1 MLLLVLN
8 TGSSSLKYELF
19 AGSGGDLASVA
30 DGVVERIGE
39 PDGDVPDHAAALAK
53 VFGRLERSGRFGP
66 RELVGIGHRVVHG
79 GESFDRP
86 AIIDDRALDEIRRA
100 IPLAPLHNPAAVA
113 GIEAAR
119 LLRPDVPQIAVFD
132 TAFHQTIPPHAYRY
146 ALPAW
151 CYERH
156 GIRRYGMHGTSHAYV
171 SRRAAELLG
180 RPAEEVNAITLHLGN
195 GASAAAVAGGRC
207 VETSMGLTPLEGLVM
222 GTRCGDLDPAVPL
235 FLCRE
240 AHLTPETVD
249 GLLNRESGLKGLCGE
264 NDMRAVL
271 GRASRGDTD
280 AELALAAYCHRLRKY
295 VGAYAATLGR
305 LDALVFTAGV
315 GENAPEV
322 RRRVCA
328 NLDLLGLRLDGAKN
342 LTVKRGEPADVAAP
356 DSPARIFVIPTDEER
371 EIATQTLRLVGGG
384 SAAP

>member
-19 AGSGGDLASVA
+19 AEAGEELVSVA
-30 DGVVERIGE
+30 DGLLERIGE
-39 PDGDVPDHAAALAK
+39 PDGGAPDHAAALLQ
-53 VFGRLERSGRFGP
+53 VFDRVGRSGRFDP
-66 RELVGIGHRVVHG
+66 ASLVGIGHRVVHG

-86 AIIDDRALDEIRRA
+86 VLIDDLALEEIRKA

-119 LLRPDVPQIAVFD
+119 AVRPDVPQVAVFD

-156 GIRRYGMHGTSHAYV
+156 HIRRYGMHGTSHAYV

-180 RPAEEVNAITLHLGN
+180 RRIEEVNIITLHLGN

-240 AHLTPETVD
+240 AGLTPAEVD
-249 GLLNRESGLKGLCGE
+249 RLLNRESGLKGLCGE
-264 NDMRAVL
+264 NDLRAVIARA
-271 GRASRGDTD
+271 GRDDAA
-280 AELALAAYCHRLRKY
+280 AELALAAYCHRIRKY
-295 VGAYAATLGR
+295 VGAYAAVLGR
-305 LDALVFTAGV
+305 LDAVVFTAGV
-315 GENAPEV
+315 GENSTEV
-322 RRRVCA
+322 RRRVCDG
-328 NLDLLGLRLDGAKN
+328 LGVLGLRLDEARN
-342 LTVKRGEPADVAAP
+342 AAVVRGTEADVATA
-356 DSPARIFVIPTDEER
+356 DSPARVLVIPTDEEG
-371 EIATQTLRLVGGG
+371 EIARQTWRLVGGESSG
-384 SAAP
+384 